1 MKITR
6 AFIAALV
13 VGCLCTIV
21 SADVAH
27 KVETTPAAA
36 HPEPAHSDPA
46 HPHPK
51 AAAPSAAHD
60 QAAAVVAA
68 SAPKAPTTPASTTI
82 ATPPV
87 CGNGIIEH
95 GEECDC
101 GSPQECAKDPCCN
114 AKTCKLNAG
123 AQCSNQQECCNQCQF
138 RPSTFVCRSATSECD
153 AVEMCSGKSGKCP
166 TNKKTCPKSH
176 SSVPSNSTTSCG
188 AELCTERD
196 LQCQSQ
202 QSDSNYN
209 FASACPTASASCQ
222 MSCSDP
228 TDIASHPPRCVSLLV
243 HFEDGTACGEGGV
256 CTSGTCVGDKSN
268 SAFFKKN
275 TITFAIGGG
284 CIVVAFFFCFFGIIC
299 SRRRKRLQRQKERK
313 QEDSYQM
320 AETNDRDLYRKSN
333 IRIGL
338 DPNENGMVDVLTPYD
353 GSYGSG
359 NLTRRPSA
367 TALARAGGRSAGPYA
382 PDALLT
388 EQEMAL
394 ALESDSNQRMGGP
407 SLSNW
412 PAPPIS
418 RERTGYFD
426 IPPTGGGKGK
436 GTLQKSPSV
445 ANHIVYVP
453 PPLPPPAITT
463 PTTSKTLGVVSPYA
477 DDAMIVFPPD
487 SPPRS
492 ANSGAKP
499 PSSQQA
505 PHIRIGE
512 PASSS
517 SSSRGPASTMNDDEP
532 SFLDLNNTLTVDR
545 YNKAAPAKDRTSV
558 NSFFSGLALDDPS
571 PESYSLPPILPEP
584 SFASEEYVMPAPIAR
599 VIPVPTSRG
608 ITPPSP
614 VPSAAIPPLPVA
626 KSPKS
631 NNSNAQQQSAYE
643 RQQEEYQVASCF
655 AQDLGFEI
663 VHPSPA
669 GSPRHK
675 AATPTGSRRL

>member
-1 MKITR
+1 
-6 AFIAALV
+6 
-13 VGCLCTIV
+13 
-21 SADVAH
+21 
-27 KVETTPAAA
+27 
-36 HPEPAHSDPA
+36 
-46 HPHPK
+46 
-51 AAAPSAAHD
+51 
-60 QAAAVVAA
+60 
-68 SAPKAPTTPASTTI
+68 
-82 ATPPV
+82 
-87 CGNGIIEH
+87 
-95 GEECDC
+95 
-101 GSPQECAKDPCCN
+101 
-114 AKTCKLNAG
+114 
-123 AQCSNQQECCNQCQF
+123 
-138 RPSTFVCRSATSECD
+138 
-153 AVEMCSGKSGKCP
+153 
-166 TNKKTCPKSH
+166 
-176 SSVPSNSTTSCG
+176 
-188 AELCTERD
+188 
-196 LQCQSQ
+196 
-202 QSDSNYN
+202 
-209 FASACPTASASCQ
+209 
-222 MSCSDP
+222 
-228 TDIASHPPRCVSLLV
+228 
-243 HFEDGTACGEGGV
+243 
-256 CTSGTCVGDKSN
+256 
-268 SAFFKKN
+268 
-275 TITFAIGGG
+275 
-284 CIVVAFFFCFFGIIC
+284 
-299 SRRRKRLQRQKERK
+299 
-313 QEDSYQM
+313 M